1 MHKSTIAILLIIAT
15 SIVVAITLYPIMP
28 DQIASHWNASGEVNG
43 HMGKFWGLFLMPII
57 SIILFALF
65 LAIPK
70 IDPLKENVAK
80 FRSSFDRFIVLIE
93 LFLFYVYALTI
104 FWNLDF
110 KFDMTMA
117 LIPAL
122 VILFYF
128 AGNLIGKAKR
138 NYFIG
143 IRTPWTLASDEVWDK
158 THKLGGKL
166 FKIAGVASLAGLLFP
181 KIAFYFVIIPI
192 LAVAII
198 SVVYS
203 YIIWK
208 KGNDNAPLK

>member
-28 DQIASHWNASGEVNG
+28 EQIASHWNAEGVVNG
-43 HMGKFWGLFLMPII
+43 YMGKFWGLFLMPLI
-57 SIILFALF
+57 SIILFGLF
-65 LAIPK
+65 LLIPK
-70 IDPLKENVAK
+70 IDPLKENVDK

-122 VILFYF
+122 AILFYF

-143 IRTPWTLASDEVWDK
+143 IRTPWTLASDEVWGK
-158 THKLGGKL
+158 THALGAKL